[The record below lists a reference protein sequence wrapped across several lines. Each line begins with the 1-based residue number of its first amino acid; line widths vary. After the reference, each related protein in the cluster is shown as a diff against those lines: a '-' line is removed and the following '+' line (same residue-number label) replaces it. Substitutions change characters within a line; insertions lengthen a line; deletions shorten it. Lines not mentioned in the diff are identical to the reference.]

1 VHVHYAGEY
10 YRAGAD
16 PQGAFARWLREQGEA
31 ADNGRHAGLADTSML
46 LAVDPRLVR
55 TDRLAEA
62 RAEGSGAT
70 GDPARA
76 SAAYGR
82 KGLELRVEAAV
93 AEIQRLIAAPAP
105 TPAKDR
111 RGR

>member
-1 VHVHYAGEY
+1 QGGLHAVAVKLGREWTGTGVHVHYAGEY

-46 LAVDPRLVR
+46 LAVDPRQVR
-55 TDRLAEA
+55 ADRFPEA
-62 RAEGSGAT
+62 RAEGSGAA

-82 KGLELRVEAAV
+82 K
-93 AEIQRLIAAPAP
+93 
-105 TPAKDR
+105 
-111 RGR
+111 